1 MVTEINN
8 IVLLQQFQLMC
19 KYCLTELLKENKDD
33 LSVDECFTPK
43 LHDAIKKYNF
53 HDHDNQL
60 LLAIKKIQAKNITNC
75 DADEFYSVFYSDIV
89 IICSIYLLQ
98 LCTLVAT
105 RSTDK
110 VLHFSHREPNL
121 TKDLPQTQS
130 VRESSMDYNI

>member
-1 MVTEINN
+1 
-8 IVLLQQFQLMC
+8 MC
-19 KYCLTELLKENKDD
+19 KYCLTELLKENQDD
-33 LSVDECFTPK
+33 LYVDECFIPE
-43 LHDAIKKYNF
+43 LHDAIKKHNF

-60 LLAIKKIQAKNITNC
+60 LLAIKKTQAKNITNC

-89 IICSIYLLQ
+89 IICSIYFKGLRPQ

-121 TKDLPQTQS
+121 TKYLPQTQS

>member
-1 MVTEINN
+1 M
-8 IVLLQQFQLMC
+8 
-19 KYCLTELLKENKDD
+19 TELLKENQDD
-33 LSVDECFTPK
+33 LSVDECFIPE

-60 LLAIKKIQAKNITNC
+60 LLAIKKTQAKNITNC

-89 IICSIYLLQ
+89 IICSIYFKGLRPQ

-105 RSTDK
+105 CSTDK

-121 TKDLPQTQS
+121 TKYLPQTQS

>member
-1 MVTEINN
+1 
-8 IVLLQQFQLMC
+8 MC

-43 LHDAIKKYNF
+43 LYDAIKKYNF

-89 IICSIYLLQ
+89 IICSNFVHWLQ
-98 LCTLVAT
+98 PVQLIKCYIFPT
-105 RSTDK
+105 
-110 VLHFSHREPNL
+110 
-121 TKDLPQTQS
+121 
-130 VRESSMDYNI
+130 ESLI

>member
-1 MVTEINN
+1 M
-8 IVLLQQFQLMC
+8 
-19 KYCLTELLKENKDD
+19 TELLKENQDD
-33 LSVDECFTPK
+33 LSVDECFTPE

-60 LLAIKKIQAKNITNC
+60 LLAIKKIQAKNIKNC
-75 DADEFYSVFYSDIV
+75 DADEFYSVFYSGIV
-89 IICSIYLLQ
+89 ISCSIYFKGIRPQ

-130 VRESSMDYNI
+130 VRENSMDYNI

>member
-1 MVTEINN
+1 M
-8 IVLLQQFQLMC
+8 
-19 KYCLTELLKENKDD
+19 TELLTENQDD
-33 LSVDECFTPK
+33 LSVDECFTPE

-60 LLAIKKIQAKNITNC
+60 LLAIKKIQAKNIKNC
-75 DADEFYSVFYSDIV
+75 DADEFYSVFYSGIV
-89 IICSIYLLQ
+89 ISCSIYFKGLRPQ

-105 RSTDK
+105 RSTDE

-130 VRESSMDYNI
+130 VRENSMDYNI